1 MLMLVFL
8 ISIAVLLF
16 CIIKAK
22 LNAFVAL
29 LVCAYGTG
37 LLALATYAPGAAPDG
52 FASLSDIANVVTNNF
67 GSTLGGIG
75 IVTGLGVMLGKFMY
89 ESGGID
95 DIVSKVLK
103 AVGP

>member
-37 LLALATYAPGAAPDG
+37 LLALATYAPGAAP
-52 FASLSDIANVVTNNF
+52 T
-67 GSTLGGIG
+67 
-75 IVTGLGVMLGKFMY
+75 
-89 ESGGID
+89 
-95 DIVSKVLK
+95 
-103 AVGP
+103 